1 MAAGIRR
8 DGPRR
13 QGARG
18 RPGGLTRLGGLPP
31 LVERRELRRGLTF
44 PSLVTLKPVR
54 PHAVKPGI
62 PGGIETEGMPPSLRV
77 CGPEDDV
84 VDPLDEPEPDKLSL
98 IAVRFAVGV
107 QIGNKT
113 RTSLIEERLHL
124 GRYTAL
130 NLDHQTNP
138 ICEGAPR
145 NEFRDR
151 GIKASGNDEFALR
164 LCLVTRPSAES
175 DLSFAVSRGH
185 VHLPSLPWGEMPI
198 RYTKTGTA
206 SKRKW
211 RSESPILTL
220 RRAAPGWLESRT
232 TGR

>member
-31 LVERRELRRGLTF
+31 IVERRELRRGLTF

-77 CGPEDDV
+77 CGPEDSV
-84 VDPLDEPEPDKLSL
+84 IDPLDEPEPNKLSL

-138 ICEGAPR
+138 VCEGTPL

-151 GIKASGNDEFALR
+151 GAKPSGIDEFQLR
-164 LCLVTRPSAES
+164 LGFMARPSAES
-175 DLSFAVSRGH
+175 NLSFAAARGH
-185 VHLPSLPWGEMPI
+185 IHLPSIPLGGDAHTIHQNWCRNQREIGPV
-198 RYTKTGTA
+198 
-206 SKRKW
+206 
-211 RSESPILTL
+211 LTL
-220 RRAAPGWLESRT
+220 RRAASG
-232 TGR
+232 